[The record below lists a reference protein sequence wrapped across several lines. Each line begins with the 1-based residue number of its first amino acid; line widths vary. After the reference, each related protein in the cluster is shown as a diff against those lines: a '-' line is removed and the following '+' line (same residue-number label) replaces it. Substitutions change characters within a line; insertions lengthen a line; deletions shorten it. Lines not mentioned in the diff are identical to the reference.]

1 MTFQFQQLFGS
12 LSQNML
18 RANKGPIRMSPKQDK
33 LRHLEEMRFAQAR
46 SLITVVSALGGIGA
60 GIWVPLVV
68 YWGEPGIAS
77 LAVLASASGLASFM
91 LARRGNVEL
100 AAHIYLIAI
109 GLVIAVSGVLIHPHS
124 FVTALYIPFI
134 TLSFMIYYEG
144 RHFHYAVM
152 YAVFFVALYVFC
164 LWVNAA
170 FIRSYLVDH
179 DFVETYVR
187 EPMLLT
193 VLLLTALQAFYFSW
207 VLGRGQESLKS
218 AVLDS
223 EAANDA
229 KSNFLAAM
237 SHEIR
242 TPMNGVV
249 GMVELMLTK
258 KRDDHDREMLETVKA
273 SSFSLLRIIDDI
285 LDTAKIEAGK
295 MTLSEEYTD
304 LGDVLFGVRN
314 TLKPVAQSQHVELD
328 VQISPEVHRYVYAD
342 DGRLR
347 QIVLNIVGNAV
358 KFSDRSDGQRPGP
371 VEIRLTE
378 QQSGTYVISVKDHG
392 IGMTPD
398 LVAGLFNPFTQSE
411 DAINRRFGGTGLG
424 LTIAKSLVDMMN
436 GTIHVESERGVGSV
450 FTITLTLAHAPER
463 VTIKAQSAPQTIVQ
477 QASGLRVLVV
487 EDNAVNR
494 MVIERQLLSLGFS
507 VSSAENGKR
516 GFEKWQSGEFALVL
530 SDCHMP
536 VMNGFEMT
544 GAIRTKE
551 AENGLAR
558 TPIIAITAN
567 ALDGEEDRCY
577 AAGMDAY
584 LSKPVRLD
592 DLKSTLASILRLEN
606 L

>member
-1 MTFQFQQLFGS
+1 
-12 LSQNML
+12 
-18 RANKGPIRMSPKQDK
+18 MSPKQDK
-33 LRHLEEMRFAQAR
+33 LRHLEDMRHAHAR
-46 SLITVVSALGGIGA
+46 SLVTSVTLLGGFGAGVWALLLLFWGAQGVAIAAALGGI
-60 GIWVPLVV
+60 
-68 YWGEPGIAS
+68 
-77 LAVLASASGLASFM
+77 SGLAGYF
-91 LARRGNVEL
+91 LARRGHIFRG
-100 AAHIYLIAI
+100 AHIYFAGNALTIAAAA
-109 GLVIAVSGVLIHPHS
+109 LMIHPHS

-134 TLSFMIYYEG
+134 TLAFMIFYE
-144 RHFHYAVM
+144 RHNFRF
-152 YAVFFVALYVFC
+152 AVFYAALFVGLYIFNI
-164 LWVNAA
+164 LAHGWL
-170 FIRSYLVDH
+170 IDSYLVDH
-179 DFVETYVR
+179 DFVEEYVR
-187 EPMLLT
+187 EPMLFSAM
-193 VLLLTALQAFYFSW
+193 LLTALQAYYFSV
-207 VLGRGQESLKS
+207 VLGRGQEDLTV
-218 AVLDS
+218 AVEES

-258 KRDDHDREMLETVKA
+258 DRDDHDREMLETVKA

-295 MTLSEEYTD
+295 MALSEDYTD
-304 LGDVLFGVRN
+304 LADVLFGVRN
-314 TLKPVAQSQHVELD
+314 TLKPVAQSQHVDLD
-328 VQISPEVHRYVYAD
+328 VQISPDVHRFVYAD

-358 KFSDRSDGQRPGP
+358 KFSDRSDGKRPGP
-371 VEIRLTE
+371 VEVRLTE
-378 QQSGTYVISVKDHG
+378 NPSGTYVISVKDHG

-398 LVAGLFNPFTQSE
+398 LVAGLFKPFTQSE

-436 GTIHVESERGVGSV
+436 GTIHVESEKGVGSE
-450 FTITLTLAHAPER
+450 FTITLKLAHAAEQVPNPPEPEAE
-463 VTIKAQSAPQTIVQ
+463 VETPT
-477 QASGLRVLVV
+477 ASGLRILVV

-507 VSSAENGKR
+507 VSVAEDGQR

-544 GAIRTKE
+544 E
-551 AENGLAR
+551 AMRAWETDHGFDR
-558 TPIIAITAN
+558 TPIVAITAN

-592 DLKSTLASILRLEN
+592 DLKATLASMLSTKTL
-606 L
+606 

>member
-1 MTFQFQQLFGS
+1 
-12 LSQNML
+12 
-18 RANKGPIRMSPKQDK
+18 MSPKQDK
-33 LRHLEEMRFAQAR
+33 LRQLEEMRFAQAR
-46 SLITVVSALGGIGA
+46 SLVTAVSLLGGFGA
-60 GIWVPLVV
+60 GIWAPLVA
-68 YWGEPGIAS
+68 YWGEPKIAL
-77 LAVLASASGLASFM
+77 LAVMASVSGFVSFM

-100 AAHIYLIAI
+100 AAHIYLISV
-109 GLVIAVSGVLIHPHS
+109 GLIIAVSGMLIHPHS

-134 TLSFMIYYEG
+134 TLSFMIFFER
-144 RHFHYAVM
+144 RHFHYAVI
-152 YAVFFVALYVFC
+152 YTVLFVAMYLLC
-164 LWVNAA
+164 LWANAS
-170 FIRSYLVDH
+170 FISVYLVD
-179 DFVETYVR
+179 DEFVEAYIR

-193 VLLLTALQAFYFSW
+193 VLLLTAVQAYYFSL
-207 VLGRGQESLKS
+207 VLGRGQENLKS
-218 AVLDS
+218 AVLES

-258 KRDDHDREMLETVKA
+258 ERDPHDREMLETVKS
-273 SSFSLLRIIDDI
+273 SSFSLLRIFDDI

-304 LGDVLFGVRN
+304 LADVLFGVRN

-328 VQISPEVHRYVYAD
+328 VQISPDVHRYVYAD

-378 QQSGTYVISVKDHG
+378 NPSGTYVISVKDHG

-398 LVAGLFNPFTQSE
+398 LVAGLFRPFTQSE

-436 GTIHVESERGVGSV
+436 GTIRVHSEKGVGSE
-450 FTITLTLAHAPER
+450 FTITLKLSHAPEE
-463 VTIKAQSAPQTIVQ
+463 VPNPPEAAADVEAPT
-477 QASGLRVLVV
+477 ASGLRVLVV

-494 MVIERQLLSLGFS
+494 LVIERQLLSLGFS
-507 VSSAENGKR
+507 VSVAEDGER
-516 GFEKWQSGEFALVL
+516 GYEKWQGGEFALVL

-544 GAIRTKE
+544 EAIRVYE
-551 AENGLAR
+551 ADQGLDR
-558 TPIIAITAN
+558 IPIVAITAN

-592 DLKSTLASILRLEN
+592 DLKATLAKMLSLKN